1 MNALELY
8 LLGRAVMK
16 IGEDALPR
24 TGSDPIPAS
33 VWSVLIDVF
42 EHPNSSIGEIA
53 ARTGFP
59 QSHVSGAVARLRA
72 IAAALETTVDP
83 GDRRR
88 TLVRPSPA
96 LRGRTSHWVMPPFDD
111 ALAKA
116 LDARDP
122 KEIAEIIAML
132 EALAQRLI
140 PNALSRLPSSRD
152 GGRSGQS

>member
-1 MNALELY
+1 LY
-8 LLGRAVMK
+8 LLGRALMK

-24 TGSDPIPAS
+24 TGLDPLPAS
-33 VWSVLIDVF
+33 VRSVLLDVF

-83 GDRRR
+83 EDRRR

-96 LRGRTSHWVMPPFDD
+96 LRRRASQWALPPAND

-116 LDARDP
+116 LGARSP
-122 KEIAEIIAML
+122 EEIAEHITAL
-132 EALAQRLI
+132 ETFAQRLI
-140 PNALSRLPSSRD
+140 PRTI
-152 GGRSGQS
+152 GRVPAED